1 MTTWLLDHGA
11 DPNARCYIDYT
22 PLSYAVTY
30 ADLPIIDLLLRRG
43 GDVNKGQLVHNAIY
57 RESNTLQVVKGLI
70 DRGAPLDTLMYQDDL
85 ASRCMFPFMV
95 ETPLHTAVALKKEDV
110 IRYLI
115 SKGADVSIQNSK
127 GQTVLRCADEHTREI
142 IQEMQNSSVFQASL

>member
-30 ADLPIIDLLLRRG
+30 ADLPTIDRLLRRG

-57 RESNTLQVVKGLI
+57 RKSNTLQVVKGLI
-70 DRGAPLDTLMYQDDL
+70 DRGAHLNSLMYQDDP
-85 ASRCMFPFMV
+85 ASRGMFPLMV
-95 ETPLHTAVALKKEDV
+95 ETPLHTAVAFKREDF
-110 IRYLI
+110 IRYLT
-115 SKGADVSIQNSK
+115 SKGADVSIKNSK
-127 GQTVLRCADEHTREI
+127 GQTAVECADESTREVI
-142 IQEMQNSSVFQASL
+142 QASL

>member
-57 RESNTLQVVKGLI
+57 RESNTLEVVKGLV
-70 DRGAPLDTLMYQDDL
+70 DRDASLNSLMYKDDP
-85 ASRCMFPFMV
+85 ASRCIFRVMV
-95 ETPLHTAVALKKEDV
+95 ETPLHTAVALKREDV
-110 IRYLI
+110 VRYLI
-115 SKGADVSIQNSK
+115 SKGADVSIQNLER
-127 GQTVLRCADEHTREI
+127 QTAVECADKHTREV
-142 IQEMQNSSVFQASL
+142 IQTSL